1 MLNFLRSCEHIVL
14 TTEWSSSD
22 EMRVSDS
29 TKNIF
34 YMNYFCLKVHT
45 HRFLIYRP
53 WNRKKTIT
61 KYSSECAYWKKKNMS
76 DNTRSH
82 PVFHYSFLAFIN
94 LKNWI
99 IVLIP
104 HLKVSLSKNP
114 ESTYSRASCTV
125 LSARWLPWHKQYPSE
140 QSGYFQ
146 PVQAHSVLLSA

>member
-1 MLNFLRSCEHIVL
+1 MLNFLCSCEHIVL

-34 YMNYFCLKVHT
+34 YMNYLCLKVHT

-53 WNRKKTIT
+53 WNSKKHNKIQQWMCLL
-61 KYSSECAYWKKKNMS
+61 KEKNMS

-82 PVFHYSFLAFIN
+82 PVFHYSFLTFIN

-114 ESTYSRASCTV
+114 ESMYSRASCTV

-146 PVQAHSVLLSA
+146 PVQAHSVLLFA